1 MILKNKKWYEVLVI
15 ILLCIIF
22 SPFILFVLIVLFF
35 EKIVPAP
42 FEYKK
47 YIKSKYY
54 EFYKEKYKI
63 GITHTPHYLLQNDLL
78 ENNIHLKE
86 IRKPYG
92 YMCLVDDYT
101 CIAMLYIE
109 DLRLDNGELLIKARE
124 NNFYVSIDEYV
135 NDERKYFEEQ
145 CVNRKFYILVW
156 REDEQDYYEVFS
168 NEESNLLLRSKG
180 VYFYTND
187 KFIKVVK
194 EIIKIQE

>member
-1 MILKNKKWYEVLVI
+1 MKNKKWYEVLVI
-15 ILLCIIF
+15 ILLCTIF

-78 ENNIHLKE
+78 ENNIHLNE

-124 NNFYVSIDEYV
+124 NNLYVSIDEYV

>member
-1 MILKNKKWYEVLVI
+1 MKNKKWYEVLVI
-15 ILLCIIF
+15 ILLCTIF
-22 SPFILFVLIVLFF
+22 SPLILFVLIVLFF

-78 ENNIHLKE
+78 ENNIHLNE

-124 NNFYVSIDEYV
+124 NNLYVSIDEYV

>member
-15 ILLCIIF
+15 ILLCTIF
-22 SPFILFVLIVLFF
+22 SPLILFVLIVLFF

-78 ENNIHLKE
+78 ENNIHLNE

-124 NNFYVSIDEYV
+124 NNLYVSIDEYV

>member
-1 MILKNKKWYEVLVI
+1 M
-15 ILLCIIF
+15 
-22 SPFILFVLIVLFF
+22 IVLFF

-78 ENNIHLKE
+78 ENNIHLNE

-124 NNFYVSIDEYV
+124 NNLYVSIDEYV

>member
-124 NNFYVSIDEYV
+124 NNLYVSIDEYV

>member
-15 ILLCIIF
+15 ILLCTIF

-78 ENNIHLKE
+78 ENNIHLNE

-124 NNFYVSIDEYV
+124 NNLYVSIDEYV